1 MESNRL
7 IPLLILFVV
16 VAILAVV
23 GFVAWNIMMAVTAQT
38 KKEME
43 KKNVSMSRD
52 GMTVGVRELND
63 EEYKDISQGYAYLFS
78 LFGIFFIFSS
88 SSSWS
93 WKKGV
98 YTFFQVALPPF
109 PFFT

>member
-63 EEYKDISQGYAYLFS
+63 EEYKDISQGVLVNIWNYSSFPAYKRRWWNGGS
-78 LFGIFFIFSS
+78 DGSS
-88 SSSWS
+88 S
-93 WKKGV
+93 
-98 YTFFQVALPPF
+98 
-109 PFFT
+109 